1 MTPEEFQRRL
11 DYLHGAKWNLESFYT
26 GLNDPLTFHCA
37 LHGKFETTGRRV
49 LKGTGCPFCF
59 RMKKKTT
66 RQPHMKT
73 FEDFVD
79 RSRECH
85 GDRYTYVDFESAS
98 KPTNVICKRH
108 GSFSIVPSQ
117 HVDGRNCPKCH
128 RHKISGRDSFVKR
141 ANSKY
146 LGKYSYDGWA
156 GSEAAIGICCPEHGV
171 FQQTPAAHLQGLAC
185 PKCNET
191 SLAASVCDLLTGMD
205 LPIRRNYV
213 VNSLFGS
220 KYLPFTVGIPSLRIV
235 IDLHPLAA
243 AEHQEKTAWAKKS
256 RFQYLSVRTKS
267 EIEEIW
273 PF

>member
-1 MTPEEFQRRL
+1 MESGILLHRTQRPANIPLCFTREVRSNRASGIERYRVSFLLPYEEKDNSSTSHEDVRRL
-11 DYLHGAKWNLESFYT
+11 RG
-26 GLNDPLTFHCA
+26 P
-37 LHGKFETTGRRV
+37 
-49 LKGTGCPFCF
+49 
-59 RMKKKTT
+59 
-66 RQPHMKT
+66 
-73 FEDFVD
+73 
-79 RSRECH
+79 
-85 GDRYTYVDFESAS
+85 FESAS
-98 KPTNVICKRH
+98 KPTNVICKHH

-146 LGKYSYDGWA
+146 LGKYSYDGWS
-156 GSEAAIGICCPEHGV
+156 GSEAAIDICCPEHGV

-191 SLAASVCDLLTGMD
+191 PLVSSVCDLLVGMD
-205 LPIRRNYV
+205 LSIRRNYV

-220 KYLPFTVGIPSLRIV
+220 KYLPFTVGIPSLKIV

-267 EIEEIW
+267 EISEIW